1 MTSLENN
8 KKLHTSKWQRQETN
22 FDKNALISPE
32 GALHFFKI
40 LILSRQF
47 PIRMKMIVFP
57 PLNKRK
63 QRKQRREKEMYVG
76 ENEENDKPIDRDEPF
91 KSEAKENS

>member
-1 MTSLENN
+1 
-8 KKLHTSKWQRQETN
+8 
-22 FDKNALISPE
+22 
-32 GALHFFKI
+32 
-40 LILSRQF
+40 
-47 PIRMKMIVFP
+47 MKMIVFP

-76 ENEENDKPIDRDEPF
+76 GNEENDKPIDRDEPF